1 MPGVTRRNSSISIG
15 WRPGSS
21 FRSASLRSGASTT
34 ASYAARSVC
43 VDGLDSGLDL
53 QAAAQASRSTT
64 RFIEASLPERGAFL
78 SRGET
83 RSPAGRCS
91 AFGPRNLPDSAPAP
105 GAATLPGARLHPAA
119 GAGTQVVDRAR
130 DLASDVPLERDAALL
145 RASELHVALAFFV
158 QDRQAAE
165 QGRVTGQ
172 RRARGDLDVIDE
184 LLGAVLIRIAAAC
197 PAGLAIEAHADSFA
211 RAAST
216 RRGIC
221 RTSAAGRPSTR
232 RAKPAAHRR
241 AAAPA
246 RKSACAETSGCPRS
260 DHASGRNFRKTPPA
274 AEPIPAASPPAAA
287 SAPT

>member
-1 MPGVTRRNSSISIG
+1 MPGVTRRNSSISSG
-15 WRPGSS
+15 WRPGLGTGL
-21 FRSASLRSGASTT
+21 ASGCAGEQEHDAFHR
-34 ASYAARSVC
+34 RV
-43 VDGLDSGLDL
+43 
-53 QAAAQASRSTT
+53 
-64 RFIEASLPERGAFL
+64 LPERGAWL
-78 SRGET
+78 SRGGT
-83 RSPAGRCS
+83 RSPAARRS

-105 GAATLPGARLHPAA
+105 GAATFPGARLHPAA

-145 RASELHVALAFFV
+145 RASKLHVALALFV

-165 QGRVTGQ
+165 QGRVAGQ
-172 RRARGDLDVIDE
+172 RRAQGDLDVIDE
-184 LLGAVLIRIAAAC
+184 LLGAVLIRVAAAC
-197 PAGLAIEAHADSFA
+197 PAGLAVEAHADSFA

-216 RRGIC
+216 RWGIC

-232 RAKPAAHRR
+232 RAKPAAPRR
-241 AAAPA
+241 ADAPA

-260 DHASGRNFRKTPPA
+260 DHASGRNFTKTPPA